1 METLLTDRS
10 AGFLTDGALIE
21 RILDHLDRG
30 TTDLSDSI
38 WCEPVANYRSA
49 DRLRREIEV
58 VLQRQPVPFCPSV
71 ALPANGSYVARV
83 AGGTPI
89 VAMRGD
95 DGVVRAFRNSCRHR
109 GTALVDGH
117 GCARSL
123 VCPFHGWV
131 YRLDGALRHVPDQY
145 GFPGLDRASNGLVP
159 VATAEGQGV
168 VFVDQSATEI
178 DAVTLAGLPEVLGA
192 DQELLGTNEDVIDVN
207 WKVFLEGFLEGYHIK
222 ATHRQTFFPFGYDNV
237 NVVEHCG
244 RHSRVTFPFRRI
256 EALRDVPPAE
266 RRLDGMLTTVQHI
279 FPNVIVAR
287 LSHHTSMVVLEPI
300 SVDQTAI
307 VSYLLANRR
316 GEASGTQEAR
326 ATQAARDTDFV
337 RVGLKEDR
345 EMARAVQR
353 GLASGANDALQFGR
367 FEGAIVHFHRQLTE
381 LLGDEPL

>member
-1 METLLTDRS
+1 VEVLLTEHS
-10 AGFLTDGALIE
+10 AGFLADRALID
-21 RILDHLDRG
+21 RILEHLDRG
-30 TTDLSDSI
+30 TTDLSDAT
-38 WCEPVANYRSA
+38 WREPVSNYWSA
-49 DRLRREIEV
+49 DRLTREIEL
-58 VLQRQPVPFCPSV
+58 VLRRQPVPFCPS
-71 ALPANGSYVARV
+71 ASLPAGGSYVARI

-89 VAMRGD
+89 FAVRGD

-109 GTALVDGH
+109 GTALVTGQ

-145 GFPGLDRASNGLVP
+145 GFPELDLASNGLVP
-159 VATAEGQGV
+159 VATTEGHGV
-168 VFVDQSATEI
+168 VFVDQSASDI
-178 DAVTLAGLPEVLGA
+178 DAAALAGLPEVLGSEL
-192 DQELLGTNEDVIDVN
+192 QLLGTNEDVIDVN

-222 ATHRQTFFPFGYDNV
+222 ATHRETFFPFGYDNV

-256 EALRDVPPAE
+256 EALRDVPPTE
-266 RRLDGMLTTVQHI
+266 RRLDGTVTTVQHI

-300 SVDQTAI
+300 TVDQTSL
-307 VSYLLANRR
+307 VTYRLANRQAEE
-316 GEASGTQEAR
+316 GAA
-326 ATQAARDTDFV
+326 QAARDSDFV

-345 EMARAVQR
+345 EMALAVQR
-353 GLASGANDALQFGR
+353 GLASGANDVVQFGR

-381 LLGDEPL
+381 LLGEGSL

>member
-1 METLLTDRS
+1 M
-10 AGFLTDGALIE
+10 
-21 RILDHLDRG
+21 
-30 TTDLSDSI
+30 
-38 WCEPVANYRSA
+38 
-49 DRLRREIEV
+49 
-58 VLQRQPVPFCPSV
+58 
-71 ALPANGSYVARV
+71 
-83 AGGTPI
+83 
-89 VAMRGD
+89 
-95 DGVVRAFRNSCRHR
+95 
-109 GTALVDGH
+109 
-117 GCARSL
+117 
-123 VCPFHGWV
+123 
-131 YRLDGALRHVPDQY
+131 
-145 GFPGLDRASNGLVP
+145 
-159 VATAEGQGV
+159 
-168 VFVDQSATEI
+168 
-178 DAVTLAGLPEVLGA
+178 LGA
-192 DQELLGTNEDVIDVN
+192 EQQLLGTNEDVIDVN

-266 RRLDGMLTTVQHI
+266 RRLDGMVTTVQHI

-316 GEASGTQEAR
+316 AQERATPEER

-381 LLGDEPL
+381 LLGENLCEHAHERR

>member
-1 METLLTDRS
+1 VEALLTERS
-10 AGFLTDGALIE
+10 AGFLADDALIE
-21 RILDHLDRG
+21 RILEHLDRG
-30 TTDLSDSI
+30 TTDLSDAT
-38 WCEPVANYRSA
+38 WREPVSNYRSA
-49 DRLRREIEV
+49 DRLTREIEV
-58 VLQRQPVPFCPSV
+58 VLRRQPVPFCPS
-71 ALPANGSYVARV
+71 ASLGASGSYVARV

-89 VAMRGD
+89 FAVRGD

-109 GTALVDGH
+109 GTALVHGQ

-145 GFPGLDRASNGLVP
+145 GFPGLDVASNGLVP
-159 VATAEGQGV
+159 VATIEAHGV
-168 VFVDQSATEI
+168 VFVDQSAGEI
-178 DAVTLAGLPEVLGA
+178 DAAALAGLPEVLSSEL
-192 DQELLGTNEDVIDVN
+192 QLLGTNEDVIDVN

-222 ATHRQTFFPFGYDNV
+222 ATHRQTFFPFGYDNL

-256 EALRDVPPAE
+256 EALRGVPPTE
-266 RRLDGMLTTVQHI
+266 RRLDGAVTTVQHI

-300 SVDQTAI
+300 TVDQTAL
-307 VSYLLANRR
+307 VTYRLAN
-316 GEASGTQEAR
+316 Q
-326 ATQAARDTDFV
+326 QAEQGAAKAAKDSDFV

-345 EMARAVQR
+345 EMALAVQR
-353 GLASGANDALQFGR
+353 GLASGANDVLQFGR

-381 LLGDEPL
+381 LLGEDDCRRGL